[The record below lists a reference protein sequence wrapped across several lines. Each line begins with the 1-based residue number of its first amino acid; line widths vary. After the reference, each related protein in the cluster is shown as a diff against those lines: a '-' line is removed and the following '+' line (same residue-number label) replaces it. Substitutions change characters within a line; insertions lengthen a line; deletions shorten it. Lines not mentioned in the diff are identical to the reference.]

1 MKFCFK
7 CLPFNLFYFHFKS
20 KLVLFSQSSI
30 GRETK
35 TFAHSVSFFL
45 FRVNVLV
52 NLKLDSLNCDLIF
65 FIKTFQKFEF
75 LKRVQHCS
83 TWEWKRVSVKERTR
97 KKERERKEKQ
107 KERKKKIQQPLLNS
121 REEGYN
127 EAPSWS
133 WTNIFWGCGEI

>member
-1 MKFCFK
+1 
-7 CLPFNLFYFHFKS
+7 
-20 KLVLFSQSSI
+20 LVLFSQSSI

-75 LKRVQHCS
+75 LKRGVRNTVLPES
-83 TWEWKRVSVKERTR
+83 ENVFLSKREQERKRGKKER
-97 KKERERKEKQ
+97 KKEREKRK
-107 KERKKKIQQPLLNS
+107 
-121 REEGYN
+121 
-127 EAPSWS
+127 
-133 WTNIFWGCGEI
+133 